1 MNLVRGLALHE
12 FSVALVDR
20 EPAWCLGVWEVI
32 GSKPVRD
39 SDFFLCPTLVTC
51 LLFHFHISNFRYD
64 GNSTLLNL
72 LQETRLMFNEK
83 NRLLRYKAF

>member
-1 MNLVRGLALHE
+1 MNLVCGLALHE

-32 GSKPVRD
+32 GSKPVGD

-51 LLFHFHISNFRYD
+51 LLFHFHISNIRYD

-72 LQETRLMFNEK
+72 LQEIRLMFNEK